1 MFDSYQSL
9 VKHKRS
15 MYEDILYC
23 YRGYNPEYITSIID
37 EFYEIQKIPS
47 IISMDIW
54 WSYVCTSTIDYVSD
68 RLYRDTL
75 KQTQKKLVAVY
86 SLQDILPMDLIYSIL
101 DKLTFKIT
109 EPLLVY
115 RLQ

>member
-23 YRGYNPEYITSIID
+23 YRGYKPEYITSIID
-37 EFYEIQKIPS
+37 EFYTIQKIPS
-47 IISMDIW
+47 IISQDIW

-68 RLYRDTL
+68 RLYRDAL
-75 KQTQKKLVAVY
+75 KQAQKKLSTVH

-109 EPLLVY
+109 EPPLVPH
-115 RLQ
+115 LQ

>member
-37 EFYEIQKIPS
+37 EFYTIQKIPS
-47 IISMDIW
+47 IFGGVM
-54 WSYVCTSTIDYVSD
+54 YVPLRLIMFQIDSTE
-68 RLYRDTL
+68 
-75 KQTQKKLVAVY
+75 
-86 SLQDILPMDLIYSIL
+86 IL
-101 DKLTFKIT
+101 
-109 EPLLVY
+109 
-115 RLQ
+115 